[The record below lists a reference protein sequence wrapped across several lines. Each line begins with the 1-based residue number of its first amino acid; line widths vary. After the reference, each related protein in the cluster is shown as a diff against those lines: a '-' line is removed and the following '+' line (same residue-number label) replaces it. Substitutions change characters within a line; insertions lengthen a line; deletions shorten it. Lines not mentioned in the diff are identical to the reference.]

1 MQYNRKWHEKAGD
14 TGRQGFAQQ
23 PQLRRACT
31 ETEREL
37 IGSSQTCM
45 HVQMLLARTARG
57 GREKGVHGERRGGE
71 GDQWPLASHWRST
84 GRDRS
89 SPLRVLF
96 CRGHMQLDR
105 GEIIEQSCPLHVTV
119 RPAGGRGRE
128 RGRRGEE
135 RGRRGSKKQKGR
147 KLEREAFLAPCM
159 DFELAACM
167 FSPIPWPGPP
177 KRCGFAADP
186 GQMGYLPENLLR
198 PVSPFLIS
206 HAWPRKRMRV
216 SALRL

>member
-1 MQYNRKWHEKAGD
+1 MAVLASCEPGSASMQYNRQWHEKAGD

-31 ETEREL
+31 ETEREVDR
-37 IGSSQTCM
+37 IESNM
-45 HVQMLLARTARG
+45 HACTQMLLVLLE
-57 GREKGVHGERRGGE
+57 GRAGERRACMGDKREEREKE
-71 GDQWPLASHWRST
+71 GDQWPLASHWRT

-135 RGRRGSKKQKGR
+135 REKERGRRGSKKQKGK
-147 KLEREAFLAPCM
+147 KL
-159 DFELAACM
+159 
-167 FSPIPWPGPP
+167 
-177 KRCGFAADP
+177 
-186 GQMGYLPENLLR
+186 
-198 PVSPFLIS
+198 
-206 HAWPRKRMRV
+206 
-216 SALRL
+216 